1 MKRMKIDIWSDVR
14 CPFCYIGKRKFERA
28 LEKFEH
34 RDNVDVVWHSFQLDP
49 HLKTQTGVHAYDYLA
64 KVKGITYEQA
74 VEMHERVIGIGAEV
88 DIPFAFDRV
97 IVANSFNA
105 HRLIQFAKA
114 NGVADAAEEALFKA
128 HFVEGKNIDDQEVLV
143 EIGKRLSRSGDE
155 VTAMLSSESFAAE
168 VQKDEALA
176 RSIGIRGVP
185 FFIMIDKYA
194 ISGAQAP
201 ETFLQA
207 LNKTWG
213 ESQSATANV

>member
-1 MKRMKIDIWSDVR
+1 MKNMKIDIWSDVR

-34 RDNVDVVWHSFQLDP
+34 RAKVQVVWHSFQLDP
-49 HLKTQTGVHAYDYLA
+49 QLKTQTEVHAYDYLA

-74 VEMHERVIGIGAEV
+74 VEMHERVIDIGAEV
-88 DIPFAFDRV
+88 DINFAFDRV

-105 HRLIQFAKA
+105 HRLIQLAKVKD
-114 NGVADAAEEALFKA
+114 VADAAEEALFKA

-143 EIGKRLSRSGDE
+143 HIGEELSIPVDE
-155 VTAMLSSESFAAE
+155 VRTMLLSEDFAAE
-168 VQKDEALA
+168 VQKDESLA

-185 FFIMIDKYA
+185 FFILMDKYA
-194 ISGAQAP
+194 VSGAQAP

-207 LNKTWG
+207 LTKVWNET
-213 ESQSATANV
+213 QSTAANV